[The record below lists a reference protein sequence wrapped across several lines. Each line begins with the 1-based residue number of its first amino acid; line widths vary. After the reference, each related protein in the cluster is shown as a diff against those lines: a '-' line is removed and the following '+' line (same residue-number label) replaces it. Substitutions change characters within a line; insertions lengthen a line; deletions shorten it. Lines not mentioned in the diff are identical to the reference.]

1 MLELVHPALQT
12 DAVICAP
19 KSTDCDD
26 DIHVYAQRF
35 DAWLRYETYAGRPYS
50 PGEQV
55 NKFINEL
62 SSSFAPAVSR
72 IRRLLDA
79 WNPFNLTTPEVL
91 RITTLPNTIERFMVE
106 ETGSST
112 PHIRQMADKRGK
124 QYKNQ
129 DNRRRDQGKERK
141 CFYCGMDNHQTLNC
155 DALEKQLIAV
165 DNNLGK
171 VDAKAKQALQL
182 ALKEQQ
188 RKRSERNQRRKGNVI
203 RQILDTEGVE
213 NFLGSDNNHDND
225 QQTSEDDGHSTTS
238 SDSSSA

>member
-112 PHIRQMADKRGK
+112 PHIRQMVDKRGK
-124 QYKNQ
+124 
-129 DNRRRDQGKERK
+129 R
-141 CFYCGMDNHQTLNC
+141 
-155 DALEKQLIAV
+155 
-165 DNNLGK
+165 
-171 VDAKAKQALQL
+171 
-182 ALKEQQ
+182 
-188 RKRSERNQRRKGNVI
+188 
-203 RQILDTEGVE
+203 
-213 NFLGSDNNHDND
+213 
-225 QQTSEDDGHSTTS
+225 
-238 SDSSSA
+238 

>member
-55 NKFINEL
+55 IKFINEL

-91 RITTLPNTIERFMVE
+91 RITTLPN
-106 ETGSST
+106 
-112 PHIRQMADKRGK
+112 
-124 QYKNQ
+124 
-129 DNRRRDQGKERK
+129 
-141 CFYCGMDNHQTLNC
+141 NC
-155 DALEKQLIAV
+155 DALAKQLIAV

-203 RQILDTEGVE
+203 RQILDTEGIE